1 MRTKGN
7 QKHGII
13 SKKLYEDIVSTMPIS
28 CVDLLLVH
36 KKSFLLGLRKNK
48 PLKNKWCFSGGR
60 ILKGESLTKAVYRK
74 LKDET
79 GLNEKDV
86 GSVSFLTVKDVFYPT
101 SEFDSSMHNINLIYK
116 IRVKSPNN
124 LRSDSQHSSLKWFSS
139 IDKKWPSYVKF
150 GLKLAGFK

>member
-60 ILKGESLTKAVYRK
+60 ILKGESLIKAIYRK

-79 GLNEKDV
+79 NLNKNDV
-86 GSVSFLTVKDVFYPT
+86 KSINFLTVKDVFYPD

-116 IRVKSPNN
+116 IRLKSHDN
-124 LRSDSQHSSLKWFSS
+124 LKSDNQHHELRWFSK
-139 IDKKWPSYVKF
+139 IDRGWPSYVKF

>member
-1 MRTKGN
+1 
-7 QKHGII
+7 
-13 SKKLYEDIVSTMPIS
+13 MPVA
-28 CVDLLLVH
+28 CVDCVV
-36 KKSFLLGLRKNK
+36 KNGNKFLLEYRVNK
-48 PLKNKWCFSGGR
+48 PAQHKWWLPGGR